1 MDDTIKPRDRNDIE
15 AAVQW
20 ALGGGKSLEVVGH
33 GSKRAVGR
41 PAQHDATLDV
51 SALSGVTLYEPQELV
66 LSARAGTPLAEIDAL
81 LAAQGQALAFEP
93 MDYGPVLG
101 EPEGQSTIGGVIAA
115 NLSGPRR
122 IKVGAARDHFLGLT
136 AVSGRGETFKSGG
149 RVVKNVTG
157 YDLCKLLAG
166 SWGTLGIMTDVTLKV
181 LPQPETEATLVLCGL
196 NEREAVEAMTKAM
209 ASSYDVSGAAHVP
222 DYLAARL
229 DGIGRSEA
237 ATLFRIEGVEPS
249 VVHRIAGLERE
260 LRPCPAMAKLD
271 RRASQ
276 ALWRAIRDAKPL
288 AANTEVGS
296 RPLWRIST
304 APNQGCEIVARISP
318 ASQLFFD
325 WAGGLLWVAPPAAPD
340 CGAAAI
346 RRAVAEVG
354 GHATLVRGPAAARAS
369 IDVFDPAGGALG
381 ALTKRVKESFDPKGV
396 LNPGRMWAGV

>member
-1 MDDTIKPRDRNDIE
+1 MADTIKPRDRNDIE

-20 ALGGGKSLEVVGH
+20 ALGGGKSLEIVGH
-33 GSKRAVGR
+33 GSKRALGR
-41 PAQHDATLDV
+41 PSQHDATLDV

-66 LSARAGTPLAEIDAL
+66 LSAKAGTPLAEIDAV

-101 EPEGQSTIGGVIAA
+101 EPEGQSTVGGVIAA

-122 IKVGAARDHFLGLT
+122 IKVGTVRDHFLGLI

-166 SWGTLGIMTDVTLKV
+166 SWGTLGVMTDITLKV
-181 LPQPETEATLVLCGL
+181 LPQPEAEATLVLYGL
-196 NEREAVEAMTKAM
+196 NEREAGEAMTKAM
-209 ASSYDVSGAAHVP
+209 GSPFDVSGAAHLP

-229 DGIGRSEA
+229 DGLGRSDA
-237 ATLFRIEGVEPS
+237 ATLLRIEGIKPS
-249 VVHRIAGLERE
+249 VAPRIEGLERA
-260 LRPCPAMAKLD
+260 LRPIHAMAKLD
-271 RRASQ
+271 ERASRP
-276 ALWRAIRDAKPL
+276 LWRAIRDARPL
-288 AANTEVGS
+288 AADTEVGA

-304 APNQGCEIVARISP
+304 APGQGCEIAARISP

-325 WAGGLLWVAPPAAPD
+325 WAGGLVWVAPPAAPD

-369 IDVFDPAGGALG
+369 VDVFEPVGKALAG
-381 ALTKRVKESFDPKGV
+381 LTKRVKESFDPKGV